1 MIVEVIGGYLANS
14 IAIMSDAAH
23 LFSDLLGFIIS
34 IISIHIAKKQANN
47 HMSYGYHRAEV
58 IGALASVTIIWGL
71 TIWLIYE
78 ASYRI
83 FNPKPVSGGIMF
95 VVAVLGLLFNITMGL
110 ILAYEGIDHGMHH
123 HHDHDH
129 DDHHHHDH
137 DHHNHEDDHHEEKEL
152 KVISHDNC
160 TGHKNE
166 IELKDNQEGL
176 LKSEE
181 ITSNTR
187 KTNKHDSKKS
197 IHSHH
202 KHNHSNSHSHSNK
215 NENINIRAAM
225 IHIIGDA
232 IQNIGVIISGA
243 TIYFYPTYVIID
255 SLCTFFFAIVVFMTT
270 IRILKDCVLVIME
283 GSPIENIEE
292 MENQLLEIEGVIEVH
307 DLHVWSLSMGKLSMT
322 CHLISTKPQESLT
335 KACEMIKIKYNI
347 DHTTIQVEE
356 EREDEDKCKQ
366 TLH

>member
-1 MIVEVIGGYLANS
+1 M
-14 IAIMSDAAH
+14 
-23 LFSDLLGFIIS
+23 
-34 IISIHIAKKQANN
+34 
-47 HMSYGYHRAEV
+47 
-58 IGALASVTIIWGL
+58 
-71 TIWLIYE
+71 
-78 ASYRI
+78 
-83 FNPKPVSGGIMF
+83 
-95 VVAVLGLLFNITMGL
+95 
-110 ILAYEGIDHGMHH
+110 
-123 HHDHDH
+123 
-129 DDHHHHDH
+129 
-137 DHHNHEDDHHEEKEL
+137 
-152 KVISHDNC
+152 
-160 TGHKNE
+160 
-166 IELKDNQEGL
+166 KDNQEGL

-322 CHLISTKPQESLT
+322 CHLISTNPQESLT
-335 KACEMIKIKYNI
+335 KACEMIKTKYNI

-356 EREDEDKCKQ
+356 EREEEDKCKQ